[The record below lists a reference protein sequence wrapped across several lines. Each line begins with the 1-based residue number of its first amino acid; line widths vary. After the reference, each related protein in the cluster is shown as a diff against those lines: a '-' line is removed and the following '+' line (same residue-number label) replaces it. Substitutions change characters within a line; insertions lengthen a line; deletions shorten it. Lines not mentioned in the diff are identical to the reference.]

1 MARTLIVS
9 DKQNSFFTA
18 NNIKVGTEIPTSGT
32 YSKGDII
39 VNIGNNT
46 ATEAMWICVEAGT
59 PGTWEVVGAGAGGGG
74 SIVAINDTVTVNN
87 SVTEVSLGNLVGK
100 ISSSDK
106 LIVHYN
112 STHLMEGVDYEVNSE
127 GTRIVKLTEGSWN
140 ESGEQA
146 LFAFELFKN
155 VESVNGNEIV
165 VDTKLTS
172 IVNNMMVTAP
182 TTEVEIG
189 VEGFDKNSDTLLVFK
204 NGVIMVEG
212 VDYNVSEDNTK
223 IISINEVWNESNVEE
238 YGITFVVFKEVVVY
252 DEATGGI
259 TLGMLG
265 SDVKNIL
272 NNLTET
278 SIQHS
283 ELIES
288 LDEKVEGIDL
298 SGYATKED
306 LTKIDMSSKQD
317 KTDENLA
324 TNAKDIVG
332 AINEVFQSGNNVK
345 QNLVDALIAKGVEC
359 STSDSFESLISK
371 IINNLSSSSSTN
383 LDVLVTDT
391 LPSTVVENKLV
402 VISSTS
408 TGVVHIAVE
417 QLAIGSEIQEGDI
430 LIQCTVAGIDAYQYV
445 IGDTTKLIMNVANC
459 YEVIGGK
466 YVEVD
471 LNVGKDNEWLLIT
484 NNTLVLYDNGTYPHF
499 ESKGEKLTLL
509 AKNQSSYGSLDVF
522 EYEDNIYIY
531 ISDKGNTVYV
541 LYGSS
546 NKIDLS
552 KYSKLNLIAEN
563 VDWSD
568 SSNTGVSLGV
578 TNSLVINT
586 MTKSMSVHNGTN
598 TLDITNINETMYCII
613 EVTAYNTYA
622 TNLGNGHATLT
633 IKKMWLE

>member
-9 DKQNSFFTA
+9 DRNNSFFTA

-46 ATEAMWICVEAGT
+46 ANEAMWICAEAGT

-74 SIVAINDTVTVNN
+74 SLVIINESVTVDNAIR
-87 SVTEVSLGNLVGK
+87 EVSVGSLAGK
-100 ISSSDK
+100 ISSGDK
-106 LIVHYN
+106 LLVHFN
-112 STHLMEGVDYEVNSE
+112 SVHLMEGIDFEFNPS
-127 GTRIVKLTEGSWN
+127 TNKIVKLTEGSWN
-140 ESGEQA
+140 ESMEQGS
-146 LFAFELFKN
+146 LFTFELLKN
-155 VESVNGNEIV
+155 VKSLDGNNIV
-165 VDTKLTS
+165 VDSKLTS
-172 IVNNMMVTAP
+172 ITNNVILPGP

-189 VEGFDKNSDTLLVFK
+189 VNGYDKTNDMMLVFK

-212 VDYNVSEDNTK
+212 VDYSIDNSSTK
-223 IISINEVWNESNVEE
+223 ITPVSGKWNESSLED
-238 YGITFVVFKEVVVY
+238 YCITFVVFKEVIIY
-252 DEATGGI
+252 DSSQGGI
-259 TLGMLG
+259 GLDNLG
-265 SDVKNIL
+265 SDVKGIL

-278 SIQHS
+278 TIQHS
-283 ELIES
+283 ELIET
-288 LDEKVEGIDL
+288 IDGKL
-298 SGYATKED
+298 SGCATKED
-306 LTKIDMSSKQD
+306 LTKIDMSAKQD
-317 KTDENLA
+317 KTDNNLA
-324 TNAKDIVG
+324 TNSKDIVG

-345 QNLVDALIAKGVEC
+345 QNLVDALIAKGVSC

-391 LPSTVVENKLV
+391 LPNTVVENKLV

-408 TGVVHIAVE
+408 TGIVHIAAE

-430 LIQCTVAGIDAYQYV
+430 LIQCTVAGTDAYQYI

-484 NNTLVLYDNGTYPHF
+484 NNTIVFYDNGTYPHF
-499 ESKGEKLTLL
+499 ESKGEKLTLH
-509 AKNQSSYGSLDVF
+509 KKSNSSYGSSTVT
-522 EYEDNIYIY
+522 ENAEDIYIY
-531 ISDKGNTVYV
+531 VSDKGNVGHV
-541 LYGSS
+541 LYGSA

-552 KYSKLNLIAEN
+552 KYSKLILIAEDVN
-563 VDWSD
+563 WTDTG
-568 SSNTGVSLGV
+568 NTGIDLGI
-578 TNSLVINT
+578 TNSTTLDS
-586 MTKSMSVHNGTN
+586 MTKAITVKNGTN
-598 TLDITNINETMYCII
+598 TLDITNVNETAYCMLQ
-613 EVTAYNTYA
+613 VKAYNTYA
-622 TNLGNGHATLT
+622 VNIGNGSAYIR